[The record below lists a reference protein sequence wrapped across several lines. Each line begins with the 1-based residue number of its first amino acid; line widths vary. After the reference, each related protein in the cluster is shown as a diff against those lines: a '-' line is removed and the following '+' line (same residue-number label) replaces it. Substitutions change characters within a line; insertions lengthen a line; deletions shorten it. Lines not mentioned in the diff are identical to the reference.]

1 MAKKITD
8 LSLDFAVDIV
18 KLSDELIAKRRYAL
32 GDQLLRSCT
41 SIGANIHEAQ
51 VPFGRK
57 DFFRKM
63 QIAASEAEEA
73 NFWLKVLERTEI
85 CNDPVGGYQK
95 DLNVIRR
102 MLAKILIT
110 TKQRIGESKN

>member
-1 MAKKITD
+1 MSKKITD
-8 LSLDFAVDIV
+8 LSLNFAVDIV
-18 KLSDELIAKRRYAL
+18 KLSDKLRAQRRYSL
-32 GDQLLRSCT
+32 GDQLLQSCT
-41 SIGANIHEAQ
+41 SVGANIHEAQ

-73 NFWLKVLERTEI
+73 NYWLMVLQQSEI
-85 CNDPVGGYQK
+85 CNEPIDQYQK

-102 MLAKILIT
+102 MLARILTT
-110 TKQRIGESKN
+110 TKQRINEN